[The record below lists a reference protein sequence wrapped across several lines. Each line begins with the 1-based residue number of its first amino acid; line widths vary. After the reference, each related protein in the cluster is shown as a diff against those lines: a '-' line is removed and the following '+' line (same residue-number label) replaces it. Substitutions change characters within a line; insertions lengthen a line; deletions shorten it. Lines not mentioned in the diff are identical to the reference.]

1 MPRKPFILIVATLGA
16 LSAAS
21 PSAAQVQVGDWTE
34 RPDARASLDAC
45 APLWHWTAVQGLAL
59 MAVVLQLP
67 RWLGA

>member
-1 MPRKPFILIVATLGA
+1 MM
-16 LSAAS
+16 
-21 PSAAQVQVGDWTE
+21 